1 MVMARVEV
9 ILCSLEHG
17 RNSTETT
24 LSLST
29 SLVVAKHMLRYKHS
43 SFVHECGPENSH
55 VFIFSVKSYESLF
68 LDSNSLQH
76 RFRFRDP
83 LKIITGPLSLEKR
96 LRFKHSIIEFKVLGE
111 LIVAI

>member
-1 MVMARVEV
+1 
-9 ILCSLEHG
+9 

-43 SFVHECGPENSH
+43 SFVHE
-55 VFIFSVKSYESLF
+55 
-68 LDSNSLQH
+68 
-76 RFRFRDP
+76 
-83 LKIITGPLSLEKR
+83 IITGPLSLEKR